1 MDILRTRFSDFH
13 SAHFHEMAKP
23 RRCKRD
29 ISPMLAKRRLFM
41 EAHSDVGSN
50 LATKEV
56 NPFSIPKLEDK
67 YTDIVPFE
75 NPPHPYRTRRSL
87 KMNGTD
93 LPMRFLD
100 GNQET
105 NNFNDQNEE
114 SPNALQTDRPTATPT
129 GTQTRLEGEFSQV
142 VYNLTFKKLGVKCN
156 ERSVLG
162 ENI

>member
-1 MDILRTRFSDFH
+1 
-13 SAHFHEMAKP
+13 
-23 RRCKRD
+23 
-29 ISPMLAKRRLFM
+29 MLAKRRLFM

-129 GTQTRLEGEFSQV
+129 GTQTRLEDF
-142 VYNLTFKKLGVKCN
+142 FKSTKRL
-156 ERSVLG
+156 RSDMKTPEGSRVTKKAKTSTDS
-162 ENI
+162 